1 MTLRELLSDLWMVAS
16 FQVNWLDAPIFPV
29 VVVGLVY
36 AYIGWVV
43 GVVVLTFFED

>member
-36 AYIGWVV
+36 AYIG
-43 GVVVLTFFED
+43 